1 MGCLLNQCLASRS
14 YRHAL
19 CCRYLP
25 NVSDCCDGETS
36 LIRESDRWQRFPDNY
51 FKPCWDIAMKKLALT
66 VSILA
71 LGSVSAFAG
80 DLPSRVANAN
90 AYMDPVYNWTG
101 FYTGVNLGQSWGR
114 SRSTTSFDNAL
125 SGAQLSGA
133 NP

>member
-1 MGCLLNQCLASRS
+1 MSLTVATERHRS
-14 YRHAL
+14 SG
-19 CCRYLP
+19 
-25 NVSDCCDGETS
+25 NSIV
-36 LIRESDRWQRFPDNY
+36 WQGFPDNY

-90 AYMDPVYNWTG
+90 AYMDPAYNWTG

-114 SRSTTSFDNAL
+114 SRSTTHSITR
-125 SGAQLSGA
+125 
-133 NP
+133 